1 MLARELGRA
10 SPSLIVVYGRR
21 RVGKSTLILRALGGR
36 AHVYFHATR
45 VTDPDVQE
53 LFRRQIASAVGAA
66 PVLDGLTGWEALLG
80 HLQRLAEARRP
91 GLTVVLDEFRTFARR
106 TARSRR
112 SCRRCGTARGR
123 RGVHSTSSSAA
134 PRSASWRSCSPS
146 ATRSAAA
153 SRRSWTS
160 VPCRIVKRRRSS
172 RRSAWRIGC
181 APSRMAARAGR
192 RS

>member
-1 MLARELGRA
+1 MFVGRERELAVLARELGRA

-91 GLTVVLDEFRTFARR
+91 GLTVVLDEFPYLCEANRALPSIVQKVWDG
-106 TARSRR
+106 AWSAG
-112 SCRRCGTARGR
+112 SPLDLILCGSSISFMEELLAERNPLRGR
-123 RGVHSTSSSAA
+123 RSAELDVG
-134 PRSASWRSCSPS
+134 PLSYRE
-146 ATRSAAA
+146 AAA
-153 SRRSWTS
+153 FFPT
-160 VPCRIVKRRRSS
+160 
-172 RRSAWRIGC
+172 
-181 APSRMAARAGR
+181 
-192 RS
+192 